1 MKAFVGIQKQD
12 LHRNLPVLKL
22 MDCLITF
29 RLKIKKGKNLF
40 GEIVVN
46 SDQKNYCGR

>member
-1 MKAFVGIQKQD
+1 MKAFLGIQKQD

-29 RLKIKKGKNLF
+29 RLKIKKVKISLEGLLQ
-40 GEIVVN
+40 IQTQ
-46 SDQKNYCGR
+46 DIT